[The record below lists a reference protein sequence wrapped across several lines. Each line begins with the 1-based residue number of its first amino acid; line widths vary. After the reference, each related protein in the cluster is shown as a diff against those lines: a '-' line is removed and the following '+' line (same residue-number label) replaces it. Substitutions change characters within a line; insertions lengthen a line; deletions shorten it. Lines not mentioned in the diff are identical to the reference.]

1 MRTALVYWI
10 VTLLIAW
17 PAAARTPAEDEV
29 RAAFARF
36 VEVQNAHDTK
46 ALESLLADSPQ
57 FLWITRGVAIWGRA
71 AALQRFAKLHEG
83 TWRLEPE
90 EALLR
95 VVPIGEGVAQ
105 LYVPVTFTTGAQG
118 EAPQRTRV
126 FLNQVLVKTNGAW
139 GVMSIFPVPAP
150 AY

>member
-1 MRTALVYWI
+1 MRTALGYWI

-17 PAAARTPAEDEV
+17 PAAARAPAEDEV

-105 LYVPVTFTTGAQG
+105 LYVPVTFTTGAPG

-139 GVMSIFPVPAP
+139 RVMSIFPVPAP
-150 AY
+150 AS

>member
-17 PAAARTPAEDEV
+17 PAAARAPAEDEV

-105 LYVPVTFTTGAQG
+105 LYVPVTFTTGAPG

-139 GVMSIFPVPAP
+139 RVMSIFPVPAP
-150 AY
+150 AS